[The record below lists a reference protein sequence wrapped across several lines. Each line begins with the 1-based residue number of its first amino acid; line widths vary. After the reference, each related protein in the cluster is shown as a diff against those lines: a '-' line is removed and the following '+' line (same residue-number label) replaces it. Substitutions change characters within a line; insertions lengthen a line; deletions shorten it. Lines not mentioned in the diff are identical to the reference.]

1 MLRRLLMSEIV
12 KNPSQL
18 TLIIQ
23 LRTHAEP
30 LPSVDSGLDAS
41 QPAYSI
47 SWISVY
53 TEHEEKLVFLS
64 HLKKKI
70 IDIFVYFGPC

>member
-1 MLRRLLMSEIV
+1 MSEIV

-41 QPAYSI
+41 QPPYRI

-53 TEHEEKLVFLS
+53 RGHEEKLVFLS
-64 HLKKKI
+64 HLKKKF